1 MIKNQ
6 NSIIVPDAFADL
18 SDDYRYYVYYGG
30 RGSSKSHSIAR
41 YLICQA
47 LSKTTKILCAR
58 ELQNSILESVYSLLK
73 GIIYEYNLEKWFY
86 LKTATIECSCND
98 SAFIFK
104 GLAHNIESVKST
116 EGIDI
121 CWIEEADKVSQNSWD
136 TLIPTIRKPNSKII
150 ISFNPTHEDDPVY
163 QMFVVTGQPDM
174 VKRKVNYDD
183 NPYFPEVLRKEMLQ
197 LKATDYEKYLHV
209 WEGELRTVSDAQVFK
224 GKFVVEEFSSE
235 GVEEFYHGMDFGF
248 ANDPST
254 VVRCFIR
261 DRKLYIDKEAYGHH
275 IEINDLGK
283 LINKVIANKYYKI
296 KADCA
301 RPETISYLRN
311 EGWNIEGAK
320 KWPESIAE
328 GIEYL
333 RGFEKIVIH
342 PTCIH
347 AIEEFKR
354 YSFKIDKRTNEVLP
368 IVIDDYNHVLDSIR
382 YSIDSLIKNKKS
394 IYDEGVM

>member
-1 MIKNQ
+1 MSNIE
-6 NSIIVPDAFADL
+6 IVVPEIFDDL
-18 SDDYRYYVYYGG
+18 FDDYRYYVYYGG
-30 RGSSKSHSIAR
+30 RGSGKSHSIAR
-41 YLICQA
+41 FLVYTA

-58 ELQNSILESVYSLLK
+58 ELQNSITESVYVLLK
-73 GIIYEYNLEKWFY
+73 EIIYSYGFQKWFTIK
-86 LKTATIECSCND
+86 LASIECKINRSV
-98 SAFIFK
+98 FIFK

-116 EGIDI
+116 EGVDI
-121 CWIEEADKVSQNSWD
+121 VWIEEADKVSQSSWD
-136 TLIPTIRKPNSKII
+136 ILIPTIRKSGSRLII
-150 ISFNPTHEDDPVY
+150 TFNPTHEDDPVY
-163 QMFVVTGQPDM
+163 QMFIVTGQHDM
-174 VKRKVNYDD
+174 IARKVNYSD
-183 NPYFPEVLRKEMLQ
+183 NDYFPEVLEKERLHMM
-197 LKATDYEKYLHV
+197 ATDYEKYLHV

-354 YSFKIDKRTNEVLP
+354 YSFKIDKRTNDVLP

>member
-1 MIKNQ
+1 MSVEID
-6 NSIIVPDAFADL
+6 IPEAFDGLAEEC
-18 SDDYRYYVYYGG
+18 RYYVYYGG

-41 YLICQA
+41 YLICMA
-47 LSKTTKILCAR
+47 LRKTTKILCAR
-58 ELQNSILESVYSLLK
+58 ELQNSIIESVYSLLK
-73 GIIYEYNLEKWFY
+73 GIIVEYNLYEWFIM
-86 LKTATIECSCND
+86 KNASIECTCNG
-98 SAFIFK
+98 SVFFFK
-104 GLAHNIESVKST
+104 GLCHNIESVKST

-150 ISFNPTHEDDPVY
+150 ITFNPTHEDDPVY

-174 VKRKVNYDD
+174 VIKKVNYDD
-183 NPYFPEVLRKEMLQ
+183 NPYFPEVLRKEMMH

-235 GVEEFYHGMDFGF
+235 GIEAYYHGMDFGF

-254 VVRCFIR
+254 VVRCFIQGR
-261 DRKLYIDKEAYGHH
+261 RLYIDAEAYGHH

-283 LINKVIANKYYKI
+283 LIKKAIAGKHYKI

-301 RPETISYLRN
+301 RPETISYLKN

-320 KWPESIAE
+320 KWAESVAE

-342 PTCIH
+342 PSCVH

-368 IVIDDYNHVLDSIR
+368 IVIDDFNHVIDALRYALDT
-382 YSIDSLIKNKKS
+382 LIKHKKS
-394 IYDEGVM
+394 IFDDGVM